1 MKPAKIIA
9 LATISL
15 TGVAQAA
22 HGSEFLLD
30 KAADFYCGS
39 MEGMNPREMTTYD
52 RGLYEG
58 MAFGFVLGQYPEQAD
73 NFEKMSDKQVND
85 IFYPLVKQKCPSKSF
100 Q

>member
-39 MEGMNPREMTTYD
+39 MEGMNPREMTTYN

-58 MAFGFVLGQYPEQAD
+58 IL
-73 NFEKMSDKQVND
+73 
-85 IFYPLVKQKCPSKSF
+85 YPLVKQKCPSKSF